1 MRTIF
6 AMLVISLAIAARAQN
21 APSARTVQ
29 SARTLTPPAPPNR
42 NLPYIRPEKPNEIR
56 KDRVTYSGSFVYLAK
71 RENPLQLINPLAPLP
86 YTSMD
91 NVVLDPISIPQRAM
105 VQDPIVLGAT
115 GWKLFSIS
123 F

>member
-1 MRTIF
+1 
-6 AMLVISLAIAARAQN
+6 MLIIGLAIASRGQTVKTAPSVSTLQN
-21 APSARTVQ
+21 ARTI
-29 SARTLTPPAPPNR
+29 TPPPPNK

-56 KDRVTYSGSFVYLAK
+56 RDRVTYSGSFVYLAK
-71 RENPLQLINPLAPLP
+71 RENPLQLINPVAPLP

-91 NVVLDPISIPQRAM
+91 NVVLDPTSITQKAM
-105 VQDPIVLGAT
+105 VQDPIVLGAP